1 MGPRKFGFAPGGNN
15 GDKYGISDVNRRE
28 YRDMVMRK
36 YHENSAKSNSKITE
50 PKIENAIT
58 ENKVNVAEE
67 NNIEANSPK
76 VENAAG
82 NMKSE
87 KVDYIDWPDWRI
99 VVGYGEKED
108 RQAEAEDE
116 IADVNNAE
124 ISELKDEPIVED
136 VNSIVEDAEPS
147 AKVDNAIEDV
157 KPVVEDARLSAKELA
172 AIWAESLEAQRL
184 ARENYTEDVKPIVE
198 DAKPIT
204 EDVNSENQNTMQP
217 DKAREEYYARKH
229 EERAAQLAQ
238 FRMNEY
244 KEKTGE
250 QVDKNESD
258 RKLELRHQFDQIKL
272 ETDTFLKMQ
281 AGLGLMNEKE
291 IRDYKDNLNKQE
303 KNALEYMRDGG
314 DGSLAPMENLM
325 KRSLDQI
332 SVFEANIQATPE
344 YQEMERKKALVKKG
358 LDAIKERR
366 GNDAELGVNDFHFKE
381 KAYKM
386 QANLA
391 EREFLAKAFS
401 AEDKKNTNE
410 ALNAA
415 TEKFNKLDE
424 EAIKLTRELKAGG
437 RKLTFE
443 DYQKIDA
450 AWGAS
455 AAAEAKVNEIKNA
468 DRKEIAFDFAK
479 NQYEK
484 VHKGEQMNGVEGS
497 FLSKFNVLTGEDT
510 IEKFEPTVKDKMG
523 EVAAK
528 MTNKEDT
535 PEGNPEGE
543 SGDNPKGDPEVDP
556 SSDSKDPEVD
566 PNGKPKDPE
575 ADPNGKP
582 KDSEADPNGKPKDS
596 EADPN
601 SDPKDPEV
609 DPSSDSKDPEVD
621 PSGDP
626 KDPEVD
632 PNGKP
637 KDPEADPNGKP
648 KDSEADPSDSE
659 KDKKKGLVAGVIDKI
674 KKHSHNIK
682 LFLGVAGA
690 AVAIAFLAQSGSKF
704 FANNTA
710 VEQGMDKENNGNTD
724 GDVEGALAEHDAGN
738 EVDSLIKGNSFNIM
752 VDGNE
757 TKIELNDNINPEF
770 PGFTDSRRSGNDMTF
785 VDRSGLESLKE
796 QGASSE
802 ALGAEGMKEILNT
815 MENPNMASY
824 LGASFGAFEMADS
837 PTAVNDITYMIQH
850 GDAEAQV
857 AIKEKANNTIA
868 NFLEG
873 STLKL
878 GSIMNETY
886 QSGYASNN
894 GGEGN
899 LQVDMALDKDG
910 VFHKDQAVEF
920 VYAENKDGE
929 NIMDMNVRDGF
940 KENSLRALG
949 VIEKNASDGEVMNI
963 MSSVKILGINVKC
976 GQVIFQYLKT
986 EKKEVT
992 KTVDKTEVTTS
1003 VVTPENVEV
1012 VENKEPEPSK
1022 PKNETPPSTPKEN
1035 PKTPENNASEGKTNT
1050 ASTDGN
1056 QQKMGKVEADKAIYE
1071 FGDEN
1076 HDATKQLPGSEIED
1090 KAVFDQMVREAAKQ
1104 NLTPNS
1110 YVTTQDN
1117 SQGVVHQEDVA
1128 TEKQADAENRSVLAE
1143 EKPVERQDIQGS
1155 HSEDKSFSDNDLG
1168 NIAKEAKAD
1177 NTLAHESG
1185 QTTTVDTTSSSEQ

>member
-1 MGPRKFGFAPGGNN
+1 MSVRNFNGMPR
-15 GDKYGISDVNRRE
+15 
-28 YRDMVMRK
+28 
-36 YHENSAKSNSKITE
+36 
-50 PKIENAIT
+50 
-58 ENKVNVAEE
+58 
-67 NNIEANSPK
+67 
-76 VENAAG
+76 
-82 NMKSE
+82 
-87 KVDYIDWPDWRI
+87 
-99 VVGYGEKED
+99 
-108 RQAEAEDE
+108 
-116 IADVNNAE
+116 
-124 ISELKDEPIVED
+124 
-136 VNSIVEDAEPS
+136 
-147 AKVDNAIEDV
+147 
-157 KPVVEDARLSAKELA
+157 
-172 AIWAESLEAQRL
+172 
-184 ARENYTEDVKPIVE
+184 
-198 DAKPIT
+198 
-204 EDVNSENQNTMQP
+204 VNSEEQNTVQS
-217 DKAREEYYARKH
+217 DKARDEYYARKH

-250 QVDKNESD
+250 QVEKNESD

-281 AGLGLMNEKE
+281 AGLGLMSEKE
-291 IRDYKDNLNKQE
+291 IREYKDNLNRQE
-303 KNALEYMRDGG
+303 NNALEYMRDGG
-314 DGSLAPMENLM
+314 EGSLVPMENLM

-332 SVFEANIQATPE
+332 SDFEAKIQATPE
-344 YQEMERKKALVKKG
+344 YQEMEQKKALAKKG
-358 LDAIKERR
+358 LDIIKERR
-366 GNDAELGVNDFHFKE
+366 ENDENLGVNDFRYKE
-381 KAYKM
+381 KVYKM

-391 EREFLAKAFS
+391 EKDFLAKAFS
-401 AEDKKNTNE
+401 AEDKRNSNE
-410 ALNAA
+410 ALDAA

-455 AAAEAKVNEIKNA
+455 AAAEAKMNEIKNA
-468 DRKEIAFDFAK
+468 DKKEIAFDFAQ
-479 NQYEK
+479 NQYK
-484 VHKGEQMNGVEGS
+484 KIQKGEQMSGVEGS

-510 IEKFEPTVKDKMG
+510 VEKFEPTVKDKMG

-528 MTNKEDT
+528 I
-535 PEGNPEGE
+535 
-543 SGDNPKGDPEVDP
+543 
-556 SSDSKDPEVD
+556 SDVE
-566 PNGKPKDPE
+566 E
-575 ADPNGKP
+575 T
-582 KDSEADPNGKPKDS
+582 
-596 EADPN
+596 
-601 SDPKDPEV
+601 
-609 DPSSDSKDPEVD
+609 
-621 PSGDP
+621 
-626 KDPEVD
+626 
-632 PNGKP
+632 
-637 KDPEADPNGKP
+637 
-648 KDSEADPSDSE
+648 SE
-659 KDKKKGLVAGVIDKI
+659 KDKVEDKIEEVAENESKQTVEFPPAIVPGEELKNESQLELSKDKKDNVDFGGISAEKIAEMEKTGGPVLLDADNQIWMQKLPKDQLEQLQKMLPKDQLEQLQKMLEKQKNGNSKTETVDPNSETTEESSEKSETTESDTEDTNIESSEKENSETEKKKGIVAGVIEKI
-674 KKHSHNIK
+674 KKHSDGIK
-682 LFLGVAGA
+682 RFALIAWTGA
-690 AVAIAFLAQSGSKF
+690 MIALAAHGGNKINTN
-704 FANNTA
+704 NNTA
-710 VEQGMDKENNGNTD
+710 VEKSMDNSGDTNGN
-724 GDVEGALAEHDAGN
+724 VEEALAEYDADS

-986 EKKEVT
+986 EKKEAT

-1012 VENKEPEPSK
+1012 VENKEPEPPK
-1022 PKNETPPSTPKEN
+1022 PKNETPAPTPKEN
-1035 PKTPENNASEGKTNT
+1035 PKTPENNVSEGKTNT
-1050 ASTDGN
+1050 ASANDGASKRDYTN
-1056 QQKMGKVEADKAIYE
+1056 RDSASEYLKGE
-1071 FGDEN
+1071 DERN
-1076 HDATKQLPGSEIED
+1076 AQTNLPGSEITD
-1090 KAVFDQMVREAAKQ
+1090 KAQFDAMVKESIEQ
-1104 NLTPNS
+1104 NSNPN
-1110 YVTTQDN
+1110 TTWTFQDN
-1117 SQGVVHQEDVA
+1117 SKGIVHQEGVA
-1128 TEKQADAENRSVLAE
+1128 TEKQTDADNRSVLPE
-1143 EKPVERQDIQGS
+1143 EKPVVSEDVQGS
-1155 HSEDKSFSDNDLG
+1155 HGENKSLTDVDIADAVRSANSDN
-1168 NIAKEAKAD
+1168 KV
-1177 NTLAHESG
+1177 AHESG
-1185 QTTTVDTTSSSEQ
+1185 QTRTVDVETNSEQ

>member
-1 MGPRKFGFAPGGNN
+1 MGPKNMNFAPSGNN
-15 GDKYGISDVNRRE
+15 GDKYGISDVNKRE
-28 YRDMVMRK
+28 YR
-36 YHENSAKSNSKITE
+36 
-50 PKIENAIT
+50 
-58 ENKVNVAEE
+58 NKVMQEQHAKLEE
-67 NNIEANSPK
+67 ARAK
-76 VENAAG
+76 
-82 NMKSE
+82 
-87 KVDYIDWPDWRI
+87 
-99 VVGYGEKED
+99 
-108 RQAEAEDE
+108 AEAENTE
-116 IADVNNAE
+116 KNIESNGAG
-124 ISELKDEPIVED
+124 SE
-136 VNSIVEDAEPS
+136 NT
-147 AKVDNAIEDV
+147 KVVDYVDLTIE
-157 KPVVEDARLSAKELA
+157 KRRQLMAKEKEA
-172 AIWAESLEAQRL
+172 KRVESLEAQRL
-184 ARENYTEDVKPIVE
+184 AREKY
-198 DAKPIT
+198 
-204 EDVNSENQNTMQP
+204 
-217 DKAREEYYARKH
+217 
-229 EERAAQLAQ
+229 
-238 FRMNEY
+238 Y
-244 KEKTGE
+244 KEQSDLRKE
-250 QVDKNESD
+250 QAAHEGLVTEEAERNETD
-258 RKLELRHQFDQIKL
+258 RKIELRHQFNQIKV
-272 ETDTFLKMQ
+272 ETDTYLKMQ
-281 AGLGLMNEKE
+281 AGLGLMSEKE
-291 IRDYKDNLNKQE
+291 VRDYRDNLKKQE
-303 KNALEYMRDGG
+303 ENALNYMRDGG
-314 DGSLAPMENLM
+314 EGGFVPMENLM
-325 KRSLDQI
+325 KNSLDQLK
-332 SVFEANIQATPE
+332 VFESKVESTPE
-344 YQEMERKKALVKKG
+344 YQEMVQRKALAQKEI
-358 LDAIKERR
+358 DAIKERR
-366 GNDAELGVNDFHFKE
+366 ATIPDHGDIYFQYKE
-381 KAYKM
+381 KTYKM
-386 QANLA
+386 EANLA
-391 EREFLAKAFS
+391 ERDFLAKAFS
-401 AEDKKNTNE
+401 GEVNNTIDKAEETFRADEKAASNLTYRLKENGKK
-410 ALNAA
+410 LSP
-415 TEKFNKLDE
+415 
-424 EAIKLTRELKAGG
+424 
-437 RKLTFE
+437 E
-443 DYQKIDA
+443 DYEKIDA
-450 AWGAS
+450 VWSVS
-455 AAAEAKVNEIKNA
+455 AKAKEKLEELKKA
-468 DRKEIAFDFAK
+468 DKKEMALDFAK
-479 NQYEK
+479 SQFNRTKFYEQK
-484 VHKGEQMNGVEGS
+484 SGVEGS
-497 FLSKFNVLTGEDT
+497 ILHKFDTLTGEDT
-510 IEKFEPTVKDKMG
+510 IEKFVPTVKDKMG

-528 MTNKEDT
+528 NTDIESVSENDKSDEKVEDDVKEDLKQTTESINHKKEDFDFGGISAEKIAEMEKTGGPVLLDADNQIWMQKLPKDQLEQLQKMLEKQKNGTNKT
-535 PEGNPEGE
+535 
-543 SGDNPKGDPEVDP
+543 EVVD
-556 SSDSKDPEVD
+556 SDKEEVEE
-566 PNGKPKDPE
+566 P
-575 ADPNGKP
+575 
-582 KDSEADPNGKPKDS
+582 
-596 EADPN
+596 
-601 SDPKDPEV
+601 
-609 DPSSDSKDPEVD
+609 
-621 PSGDP
+621 
-626 KDPEVD
+626 
-632 PNGKP
+632 
-637 KDPEADPNGKP
+637 
-648 KDSEADPSDSE
+648 SE
-659 KDKKKGLVAGVIDKI
+659 KTEIKESDTEDAEIENSEKENSEKESSETEKKKGFVAGVIEKI
-674 KKHSHNIK
+674 KKHSEGIK
-682 LFLGVAGA
+682 RFALVAGIGALVALA
-690 AVAIAFLAQSGSKF
+690 AHGGNKF
-704 FANNTA
+704 NANSNTA
-710 VEQGMDKENNGNTD
+710 VEKSMDNNGGTD
-724 GDVEGALAEHDAGN
+724 GNVEGALAEHDTGS

-802 ALGAEGMKEILNT
+802 ALGAQGMKEILNT

-1012 VENKEPEPSK
+1012 VENKEPESPK
-1022 PKNETPPSTPKEN
+1022 PKNETPAPTPKEN
-1035 PKTPENNASEGKTNT
+1035 PKTPENNVIEGKTNT

-1071 FGDEN
+1071 VGDEN

-1104 NLTPNS
+1104 DLTPNA

-1117 SQGVVHQEDVA
+1117 SQGIVHQEGVV
-1128 TEKQADAENRSVLAE
+1128 TEKQTNAENRSVLPE

-1155 HSEDKSFSDNDLG
+1155 HSEDKTFSDKDLG

>member
-1 MGPRKFGFAPGGNN
+1 MGPRNFGFAPSGNN
-15 GDKYGISDVNRRE
+15 GDKYGISDVNKRK

-136 VNSIVEDAEPS
+136 
-147 AKVDNAIEDV
+147 
-157 KPVVEDARLSAKELA
+157 
-172 AIWAESLEAQRL
+172 
-184 ARENYTEDVKPIVE
+184 
-198 DAKPIT
+198 AKPITEDMKPAMVDHVMAKQDENKVEVAEDDNIDVVSPKVESVT

-303 KNALEYMRDGG
+303 KNALEYMREGG

-332 SVFEANIQATPE
+332 GVFEANIQATPE

-410 ALNAA
+410 ALNTA

-455 AAAEAKVNEIKNA
+455 VAAEAKVNEIKNA
-468 DRKEIAFDFAK
+468 DKKEIAFDFAK

-523 EVAAK
+523 GVAAK

-543 SGDNPKGDPEVDP
+543 SGDNPKGNPEVDP
-556 SSDSKDPEVD
+556 SGDPKDPETD

-575 ADPNGKP
+575 ADP
-582 KDSEADPNGKPKDS
+582 
-596 EADPN
+596 
-601 SDPKDPEV
+601 
-609 DPSSDSKDPEVD
+609 
-621 PSGDP
+621 SGDP
-626 KDPEVD
+626 KDPETD

-637 KDPEADPNGKP
+637 KDPEVDPNGKP

-674 KKHSHNIK
+674 KKHGHNIK
-682 LFLGVAGA
+682 LFLGVAAGA
-690 AVAIAFLAQSGSKF
+690 AMIAFLAQSGSKF

-710 VEQGMDKENNGNTD
+710 VEQGMDKDNNGDTD
-724 GDVEGALAEHDAGN
+724 GNVAEALEKHDASGETDGSENEKLNETVSYNVIVDGVEKTVELSN
-738 EVDSLIKGNSFNIM
+738 EVDTSAPEFTNPNRH
-752 VDGNE
+752 
-757 TKIELNDNINPEF
+757 LNDF
-770 PGFTDSRRSGNDMTF
+770 GYMDM
-785 VDRSGLESLKE
+785 SKLKEMKE
-796 QGASSE
+796 QGASEEAMGFEAMNMLNE
-802 ALGAEGMKEILNT
+802 ALRNPHILANTGANLGVFGDIDSYEDVNEITN
-815 MENPNMASY
+815 
-824 LGASFGAFEMADS
+824 
-837 PTAVNDITYMIQH
+837 MIQN
-850 GDAEAQV
+850 GDDESRAAIRHEVNEALAEFWSGATPKIGILKAGTPYESCFATQV
-857 AIKEKANNTIA
+857 GGDGNFQINIARDMNGVVHDHDVFYLYGEKDGQDIFNKNELGGIKEKMM
-868 NFLEG
+868 
-873 STLKL
+873 K
-878 GSIMNETY
+878 
-886 QSGYASNN
+886 
-894 GGEGN
+894 
-899 LQVDMALDKDG
+899 K
-910 VFHKDQAVEF
+910 
-920 VYAENKDGE
+920 
-929 NIMDMNVRDGF
+929 
-940 KENSLRALG
+940 LG
-949 VIEKNASDGEVMNI
+949 VIKATDNANVRMAKMESGHCIVLEECSGQDGYVLDVKDVPVLHFNQEK
-963 MSSVKILGINVKC
+963 
-976 GQVIFQYLKT
+976 T
-986 EKKEVT
+986 H
-992 KTVDKTEVTTS
+992 VDATPTN
-1003 VVTPENVEV
+1003 TPENTETNNDKPAPKN
-1012 VENKEPEPSK
+1012 ETSAPK
-1022 PKNETPPSTPKEN
+1022 PKNETPPAPTPNGN
-1035 PKTPENNASEGKTNT
+1035 PKTPENNVNDGKTNT
-1050 ASTDGN
+1050 ASANEDDIKLGEVV
-1056 QQKMGKVEADKAIYE
+1056 KEAGFTNREGTNDL
-1071 FGDEN
+1071 N
-1076 HDATKQLPGSEIED
+1076 VQTNLPGSEITD
-1090 KAVFDQMVREAAKQ
+1090 KAQFDAMVKESIEQ
-1104 NLTPNS
+1104 NSNPN
-1110 YVTTQDN
+1110 TTWTFQDN
-1117 SQGVVHQEDVA
+1117 SQGIVHQEGVA
-1128 TEKQADAENRSVLAE
+1128 TEKQADAENRSVLPPE
-1143 EKPVERQDIQGS
+1143 TRPEQSTPEGS
-1155 HSEDKSFSDNDLG
+1155 VSAGDKTSTAEDKDGLMSAAKSDN
-1168 NIAKEAKAD
+1168 
-1177 NTLAHESG
+1177 TTAHESG
-1185 QTTTVDTTSSSEQ
+1185 QTRTVETSVSE

>member
-1 MGPRKFGFAPGGNN
+1 MGPKNMNSAPSGNN
-15 GDKYGISDVNRRE
+15 NG
-28 YRDMVMRK
+28 
-36 YHENSAKSNSKITE
+36 
-50 PKIENAIT
+50 
-58 ENKVNVAEE
+58 
-67 NNIEANSPK
+67 
-76 VENAAG
+76 
-82 NMKSE
+82 
-87 KVDYIDWPDWRI
+87 
-99 VVGYGEKED
+99 
-108 RQAEAEDE
+108 
-116 IADVNNAE
+116 
-124 ISELKDEPIVED
+124 
-136 VNSIVEDAEPS
+136 
-147 AKVDNAIEDV
+147 
-157 KPVVEDARLSAKELA
+157 LSAKE
-172 AIWAESLEAQRL
+172 QYYKDQHD
-184 ARENYTEDVKPIVE
+184 ARV
-198 DAKPIT
+198 
-204 EDVNSENQNTMQP
+204 
-217 DKAREEYYARKH
+217 
-229 EERAAQLAQ
+229 AQLAQ
-238 FRMNEY
+238 FRMNNFKDSNGESVDRG
-244 KEKTGE
+244 EK
-250 QVDKNESD
+250 D

-281 AGLGLMNEKE
+281 AGLGLMSEKE
-291 IRDYKDNLNKQE
+291 IREYKDNLNRQE
-303 KNALEYMRDGG
+303 NNALEYMRDGG
-314 DGSLAPMENLM
+314 DGNFAPMENLM
-325 KRSLDQI
+325 KRTLDQI
-332 SVFEANIQATPE
+332 SDFEAKIQATPE
-344 YQEMERKKALVKKG
+344 YQEMEQKKALAKKG
-358 LDAIKERR
+358 LDMIKERR
-366 GNDAELGVNDFHFKE
+366 DNDANLGVNDFHYKE
-381 KAYKM
+381 KVYKM

-391 EREFLAKAFS
+391 EKDFLAKAFS
-401 AEDKKNTNE
+401 AEDKKNSNE
-410 ALNAA
+410 ALDAA

-437 RKLTFE
+437 RKLSFE

-455 AAAEAKVNEIKNA
+455 AAAEAKMNEIKNA
-468 DRKEIAFDFAK
+468 DKKEIAFDFAQ
-479 NQYEK
+479 NQYK
-484 VHKGEQMNGVEGS
+484 KIQKGEQTSGVEGS

-528 MTNKEDT
+528 ITDAEEASEKNKVEDKIEEVAENESEQT
-535 PEGNPEGE
+535 VEFPPAIVPGE
-543 SGDNPKGDPEVDP
+543 ELK
-556 SSDSKDPEVD
+556 
-566 PNGKPKDPE
+566 
-575 ADPNGKP
+575 
-582 KDSEADPNGKPKDS
+582 SENQLES
-596 EADPN
+596 T
-601 SDPKDPEV
+601 
-609 DPSSDSKDPEVD
+609 
-621 PSGDP
+621 
-626 KDPEVD
+626 
-632 PNGKP
+632 
-637 KDPEADPNGKP
+637 
-648 KDSEADPSDSE
+648 
-659 KDKKKGLVAGVIDKI
+659 KDKKDEVDFGGISAEKIAEMERTGGPVLLDADNQIWMQKLPKDQLEQLQRMLPKEQLEQLQEMLEKQKNGTSKAEVVDSNKEEVEEPGEKSETKESDTEDADIESSEKENSETEKKKGIVAGVIEKI
-674 KKHSHNIK
+674 KKHSEGIK
-682 LFLGVAGA
+682 RFALIAGIGALVALA
-690 AVAIAFLAQSGSKF
+690 AHGGNKF
-704 FANNTA
+704 NANNTA
-710 VEQGMDKENNGNTD
+710 VEKSMDNNGDTN
-724 GDVEGALAEHDAGN
+724 GNVEEALAEHDAGS

-1022 PKNETPPSTPKEN
+1022 PKNETPAPTPKEN
-1035 PKTPENNASEGKTNT
+1035 PKTPETNVSDGKTNT
-1050 ASTDGN
+1050 ASANDGASKRDYTN
-1056 QQKMGKVEADKAIYE
+1056 RDSASEYLKGE
-1071 FGDEN
+1071 DERN
-1076 HDATKQLPGSEIED
+1076 AQTNLPGSEITD
-1090 KAVFDQMVREAAKQ
+1090 KAQFDAMVKESIEQ
-1104 NLTPNS
+1104 NSNPN
-1110 YVTTQDN
+1110 TTWTFQDN
-1117 SQGVVHQEDVA
+1117 SQGIVHQEGVA
-1128 TEKQADAENRSVLAE
+1128 TEKQTDAENRSVLSE
-1143 EKPVERQDIQGS
+1143 EKPVVSEDIQGS
-1155 HSEDKSFSDNDLG
+1155 HSSEEKTLTDNDITNAVNSANSDN
-1168 NIAKEAKAD
+1168 KV
-1177 NTLAHESG
+1177 AHESG
-1185 QTTTVDTTSSSEQ
+1185 QTRTVDVETNSEQ

>member
-1 MGPRKFGFAPGGNN
+1 MGPKNMNSAPNGNN
-15 GDKYGISDVNRRE
+15 NG
-28 YRDMVMRK
+28 
-36 YHENSAKSNSKITE
+36 
-50 PKIENAIT
+50 
-58 ENKVNVAEE
+58 
-67 NNIEANSPK
+67 
-76 VENAAG
+76 
-82 NMKSE
+82 
-87 KVDYIDWPDWRI
+87 
-99 VVGYGEKED
+99 
-108 RQAEAEDE
+108 
-116 IADVNNAE
+116 
-124 ISELKDEPIVED
+124 
-136 VNSIVEDAEPS
+136 
-147 AKVDNAIEDV
+147 
-157 KPVVEDARLSAKELA
+157 LSAKE
-172 AIWAESLEAQRL
+172 QYYKDQHD
-184 ARENYTEDVKPIVE
+184 ARV
-198 DAKPIT
+198 
-204 EDVNSENQNTMQP
+204 
-217 DKAREEYYARKH
+217 
-229 EERAAQLAQ
+229 AQLAQ
-238 FRMNEY
+238 FRMNNFKDSNGESVDRG
-244 KEKTGE
+244 EK
-250 QVDKNESD
+250 D

-281 AGLGLMNEKE
+281 AGLGLMSEKE
-291 IRDYKDNLNKQE
+291 IREYKDNLNRQE
-303 KNALEYMRDGG
+303 NNALEYMRDGG
-314 DGSLAPMENLM
+314 EGSLVPMENLM

-332 SVFEANIQATPE
+332 SDFEAKIQATPE
-344 YQEMERKKALVKKG
+344 YQEMEQKKALAKKG
-358 LDAIKERR
+358 LDMIKERR
-366 GNDAELGVNDFHFKE
+366 DNDANLGVNDFHYKE
-381 KAYKM
+381 KVYKM

-391 EREFLAKAFS
+391 EKDFLAKAFS
-401 AEDKKNTNE
+401 AEDKKNSNE
-410 ALNAA
+410 ALDAA

-455 AAAEAKVNEIKNA
+455 AAAEAKMNEIKNA
-468 DRKEIAFDFAK
+468 DKKEIAFDFAQ
-479 NQYEK
+479 NQYK
-484 VHKGEQMNGVEGS
+484 KIQKGEQMSGVEGS

-510 IEKFEPTVKDKMG
+510 VEKFEPTVKDKMG
-523 EVAAK
+523 EVAARI
-528 MTNKEDT
+528 TDVEET
-535 PEGNPEGE
+535 
-543 SGDNPKGDPEVDP
+543 
-556 SSDSKDPEVD
+556 
-566 PNGKPKDPE
+566 
-575 ADPNGKP
+575 
-582 KDSEADPNGKPKDS
+582 
-596 EADPN
+596 
-601 SDPKDPEV
+601 
-609 DPSSDSKDPEVD
+609 
-621 PSGDP
+621 
-626 KDPEVD
+626 
-632 PNGKP
+632 
-637 KDPEADPNGKP
+637 
-648 KDSEADPSDSE
+648 SE
-659 KDKKKGLVAGVIDKI
+659 KDKAEDKIEEVAENESKQTVEFPPAIVPGEELKNENQIELSKDKKDNVDFGGISAEKIAEMEKTGGPVLLDADNQIWMQKLPKDQLEQLQKMLPKDQLEQLQKILEEQKNGNSKTEAIDSNSNKTEEPSEKSETKESDTEDAEIENSEKENSETEKKKGFVAGVIEKI
-674 KKHSHNIK
+674 KKHSEGIK
-682 LFLGVAGA
+682 RFALVAGIGALVALA
-690 AVAIAFLAQSGSKF
+690 AHGGNKF
-704 FANNTA
+704 NANSNTA
-710 VEQGMDKENNGNTD
+710 VEKSMDNNGGTD
-724 GDVEGALAEHDAGN
+724 GNVEGALAEHDTGS

-770 PGFTDSRRSGNDMTF
+770 PGFTDARRSGNDMTF

-992 KTVDKTEVTTS
+992 KTVDKTEVTTP

-1022 PKNETPPSTPKEN
+1022 PKNETPAPTPKEN
-1035 PKTPENNASEGKTNT
+1035 PKTPENNVSEGKTNT
-1050 ASTDGN
+1050 ASANDGASKRDYTN
-1056 QQKMGKVEADKAIYE
+1056 RDSASEYLKGE
-1071 FGDEN
+1071 DERN
-1076 HDATKQLPGSEIED
+1076 AQTNLPGSEITD
-1090 KAVFDQMVREAAKQ
+1090 KAQFDAMVKESIEQ
-1104 NLTPNS
+1104 NSNPN
-1110 YVTTQDN
+1110 TTWTFQDN
-1117 SQGVVHQEDVA
+1117 SQGIVHQEGVA
-1128 TEKQADAENRSVLAE
+1128 TEKQTDAENRSVLAE
-1143 EKPVERQDIQGS
+1143 EKPVVSEDVQGS
-1155 HSEDKSFSDNDLG
+1155 HGENKSLTDVDIADAVRSATSDN
-1168 NIAKEAKAD
+1168 K
-1177 NTLAHESG
+1177 LAHESG
-1185 QTTTVDTTSSSEQ
+1185 QTRTVNIDTNSEQ

>member
-1 MGPRKFGFAPGGNN
+1 MGPKNMNSAPSGNN
-15 GDKYGISDVNRRE
+15 NG
-28 YRDMVMRK
+28 
-36 YHENSAKSNSKITE
+36 
-50 PKIENAIT
+50 
-58 ENKVNVAEE
+58 
-67 NNIEANSPK
+67 
-76 VENAAG
+76 
-82 NMKSE
+82 
-87 KVDYIDWPDWRI
+87 
-99 VVGYGEKED
+99 
-108 RQAEAEDE
+108 
-116 IADVNNAE
+116 
-124 ISELKDEPIVED
+124 
-136 VNSIVEDAEPS
+136 
-147 AKVDNAIEDV
+147 
-157 KPVVEDARLSAKELA
+157 LSAKE
-172 AIWAESLEAQRL
+172 QYYKDQHD
-184 ARENYTEDVKPIVE
+184 ARV
-198 DAKPIT
+198 
-204 EDVNSENQNTMQP
+204 
-217 DKAREEYYARKH
+217 
-229 EERAAQLAQ
+229 AQLAQ
-238 FRMNEY
+238 FRMNNFKDSNGESVDRG
-244 KEKTGE
+244 EK
-250 QVDKNESD
+250 D

-281 AGLGLMNEKE
+281 AGLGLMSEKE
-291 IRDYKDNLNKQE
+291 IREYKDNLNRQE
-303 KNALEYMRDGG
+303 NNALEYMRDGG
-314 DGSLAPMENLM
+314 DGNFAPMENLM
-325 KRSLDQI
+325 KRTLDQI
-332 SVFEANIQATPE
+332 SDFEAKIQATPE
-344 YQEMERKKALVKKG
+344 YQEMEQKKALAKKG
-358 LDAIKERR
+358 LDMIKERR
-366 GNDAELGVNDFHFKE
+366 DNDANLGVNDFHYKE
-381 KAYKM
+381 KVYKM

-391 EREFLAKAFS
+391 EKDFLAKAFS
-401 AEDKKNTNE
+401 AEDKKNSNE
-410 ALNAA
+410 ALDAA

-455 AAAEAKVNEIKNA
+455 AAAEAKMNEIKNA
-468 DRKEIAFDFAK
+468 DKKEIAFDFAQ
-479 NQYEK
+479 NQYK
-484 VHKGEQMNGVEGS
+484 KIQKGEQMSGVEGS

-510 IEKFEPTVKDKMG
+510 VEKFEPTVKDKMG

-528 MTNKEDT
+528 ITDVEET
-535 PEGNPEGE
+535 
-543 SGDNPKGDPEVDP
+543 
-556 SSDSKDPEVD
+556 
-566 PNGKPKDPE
+566 
-575 ADPNGKP
+575 
-582 KDSEADPNGKPKDS
+582 
-596 EADPN
+596 
-601 SDPKDPEV
+601 
-609 DPSSDSKDPEVD
+609 
-621 PSGDP
+621 
-626 KDPEVD
+626 
-632 PNGKP
+632 
-637 KDPEADPNGKP
+637 
-648 KDSEADPSDSE
+648 SE
-659 KDKKKGLVAGVIDKI
+659 KDKAEDKIEEVAENESKQTVEFPPAIVPGEELKNENQIELSKDKKDNVDFGGISAEKIAEMEKTGGPVLLDADNQIWMQKLPKDQLEQLQKMLEKQKNGNSKTETVDPNSETTEEPSEKSETKESDIEGANIESSKKENSEKENSETEKKKGIVAGVIEKI
-674 KKHSHNIK
+674 KKHSDGIK
-682 LFLGVAGA
+682 RFALVAWTGA
-690 AVAIAFLAQSGSKF
+690 MIALAAHGGNKINTN
-704 FANNTA
+704 NNTA
-710 VEQGMDKENNGNTD
+710 VEKSMDNSGDTNGN
-724 GDVEGALAEHDAGN
+724 VEEALAEYDADS

-757 TKIELNDNINPEF
+757 TKIELNNNVNPEF

-992 KTVDKTEVTTS
+992 KTVDKTEVTTP

-1022 PKNETPPSTPKEN
+1022 PKNETPAPTPKEN
-1035 PKTPENNASEGKTNT
+1035 PKTPENNVSEGKTNT
-1050 ASTDGN
+1050 ASANEDDIKLSKTVKEAGFTNREGN
-1056 QQKMGKVEADKAIYE
+1056 
-1071 FGDEN
+1071 DEHN
-1076 HDATKQLPGSEIED
+1076 VQTSTPGSEVTD
-1090 KAVFDQMVREAAKQ
+1090 AAHFDQMVREAAKQ
-1104 NLTPNS
+1104 DLTPNS
-1110 YVTTQDN
+1110 FITTEDN
-1117 SQGVVHQEDVA
+1117 SQGIVHQEGVA
-1128 TEKQADAENRSVLAE
+1128 TEKQTDAKNKSVLPE
-1143 EKPVERQDIQGS
+1143 ESRPEQSNPEGS
-1155 HSEDKSFSDNDLG
+1155 VSKEDKVVTAQDKADLMS
-1168 NIAKEAKAD
+1168 AAKAD
-1177 NTLAHESG
+1177 NAKAHESG
-1185 QTTTVDTTSSSEQ
+1185 QTRTVDIDTNSEQ

>member
-1 MGPRKFGFAPGGNN
+1 MGPKNMNSAPSGNN
-15 GDKYGISDVNRRE
+15 NG
-28 YRDMVMRK
+28 
-36 YHENSAKSNSKITE
+36 
-50 PKIENAIT
+50 
-58 ENKVNVAEE
+58 
-67 NNIEANSPK
+67 
-76 VENAAG
+76 
-82 NMKSE
+82 
-87 KVDYIDWPDWRI
+87 
-99 VVGYGEKED
+99 
-108 RQAEAEDE
+108 
-116 IADVNNAE
+116 
-124 ISELKDEPIVED
+124 
-136 VNSIVEDAEPS
+136 
-147 AKVDNAIEDV
+147 
-157 KPVVEDARLSAKELA
+157 LSAKE
-172 AIWAESLEAQRL
+172 QYYKDQHD
-184 ARENYTEDVKPIVE
+184 ARV
-198 DAKPIT
+198 
-204 EDVNSENQNTMQP
+204 
-217 DKAREEYYARKH
+217 
-229 EERAAQLAQ
+229 AQLAQ
-238 FRMNEY
+238 FRMNNFKDSNGESVDRG
-244 KEKTGE
+244 EK
-250 QVDKNESD
+250 D

-281 AGLGLMNEKE
+281 AGLGLMSEKE
-291 IRDYKDNLNKQE
+291 IREYKDNLNRQE
-303 KNALEYMRDGG
+303 NNALEYMRDGG
-314 DGSLAPMENLM
+314 DGNFAPMENLM
-325 KRSLDQI
+325 KRTLDQI
-332 SVFEANIQATPE
+332 SDFEAKIQATPE
-344 YQEMERKKALVKKG
+344 YQEMEQKKALAKKG
-358 LDAIKERR
+358 LDMIKERR
-366 GNDAELGVNDFHFKE
+366 DNDANLGVNDFHYKE
-381 KAYKM
+381 KVYKM

-391 EREFLAKAFS
+391 EKDFLAKAFS
-401 AEDKKNTNE
+401 AEDKKNSNE
-410 ALNAA
+410 ALDAA

-455 AAAEAKVNEIKNA
+455 AAAEAKMNEIKNA
-468 DRKEIAFDFAK
+468 DKKEIAFDFAQ
-479 NQYEK
+479 NQYK
-484 VHKGEQMNGVEGS
+484 KIQKGEQMSGVEGS

-510 IEKFEPTVKDKMG
+510 VEKFEPTVKDKMG

-528 MTNKEDT
+528 ITDVEET
-535 PEGNPEGE
+535 
-543 SGDNPKGDPEVDP
+543 
-556 SSDSKDPEVD
+556 
-566 PNGKPKDPE
+566 
-575 ADPNGKP
+575 
-582 KDSEADPNGKPKDS
+582 
-596 EADPN
+596 
-601 SDPKDPEV
+601 
-609 DPSSDSKDPEVD
+609 
-621 PSGDP
+621 
-626 KDPEVD
+626 
-632 PNGKP
+632 
-637 KDPEADPNGKP
+637 
-648 KDSEADPSDSE
+648 SE
-659 KDKKKGLVAGVIDKI
+659 KDKAEDKIEEVAENESKQTVEFPPAIVPGEELKNENQIELSKDKKDNVDFGGISAEKIAEMEKTGGPVLLDADNQIWMQKLPKDQLEQLQKMLPKDQLEQLQKILEEQKNGNSRTEAIDSNSNKTEEPSEKSETKESDTEDAEIENSEKENSEKESSETEKKKGFVAGVIEKI
-674 KKHSHNIK
+674 KKHSEGIK
-682 LFLGVAGA
+682 RFALIAGIGALVALA
-690 AVAIAFLAQSGSKF
+690 AHGGNKF
-704 FANNTA
+704 NANNTA
-710 VEQGMDKENNGNTD
+710 VEKNMDNNGDTD
-724 GDVEGALAEHDAGN
+724 GNVEEALAEHDASS

-1035 PKTPENNASEGKTNT
+1035 PKTPENNVSEGKTNT
-1050 ASTDGN
+1050 ASANDGASKRDYTN
-1056 QQKMGKVEADKAIYE
+1056 RDSASEYLKGE
-1071 FGDEN
+1071 DERN
-1076 HDATKQLPGSEIED
+1076 AQTNLPGSEITD
-1090 KAVFDQMVREAAKQ
+1090 KAQFDAMVKESIEQ
-1104 NLTPNS
+1104 NSNPN
-1110 YVTTQDN
+1110 TTWTFQDN
-1117 SQGVVHQEDVA
+1117 SQGIVHQEGVA
-1128 TEKQADAENRSVLAE
+1128 TEKQTDAENRSVLAE
-1143 EKPVERQDIQGS
+1143 EKPVVSEDVQGS
-1155 HSEDKSFSDNDLG
+1155 HGENKSLTDVDIADAVRSATSDN
-1168 NIAKEAKAD
+1168 K
-1177 NTLAHESG
+1177 LAHESG
-1185 QTTTVDTTSSSEQ
+1185 QTRTVNIDTNSEQ

>member
-1 MGPRKFGFAPGGNN
+1 MGPKNMNFTPSRDNN
-15 GDKYGISDVNRRE
+15 N
-28 YRDMVMRK
+28 
-36 YHENSAKSNSKITE
+36 
-50 PKIENAIT
+50 
-58 ENKVNVAEE
+58 
-67 NNIEANSPK
+67 
-76 VENAAG
+76 
-82 NMKSE
+82 
-87 KVDYIDWPDWRI
+87 
-99 VVGYGEKED
+99 
-108 RQAEAEDE
+108 
-116 IADVNNAE
+116 
-124 ISELKDEPIVED
+124 
-136 VNSIVEDAEPS
+136 
-147 AKVDNAIEDV
+147 
-157 KPVVEDARLSAKELA
+157 LSAKE
-172 AIWAESLEAQRL
+172 QYYKDQHD
-184 ARENYTEDVKPIVE
+184 ARV
-198 DAKPIT
+198 
-204 EDVNSENQNTMQP
+204 
-217 DKAREEYYARKH
+217 
-229 EERAAQLAQ
+229 AQLSQ
-238 FRMNEY
+238 FRMNNF
-244 KEKTGE
+244 KETNGE
-250 QVDKNESD
+250 NVDRGESD
-258 RKLELRHQFDQIKL
+258 RKLELRHQFDQVKL
-272 ETDTFLKMQ
+272 EADTFLKMQ

-291 IRDYKDNLNKQE
+291 IREYKDNLNKQE
-303 KNALEYMRDGG
+303 KNALDYMRDGG
-314 DGSLAPMENLM
+314 DGSFAPMENLM
-325 KRSLDQI
+325 KRTLDQI
-332 SVFEANIQATPE
+332 SDFEAKIQATPE
-344 YQEMERKKALVKKG
+344 YQEMEQKKALAKKG
-358 LDAIKERR
+358 LDMIKERR
-366 GNDAELGVNDFHFKE
+366 ENDANLGVNDFRYKE
-381 KAYKM
+381 KVYKM

-391 EREFLAKAFS
+391 EKDFLAKAFS
-401 AEDKKNTNE
+401 AEDKKNSNE
-410 ALNAA
+410 ALDAA

-455 AAAEAKVNEIKNA
+455 AAAEAKMNEIKNA
-468 DRKEIAFDFAK
+468 DKKEIAFDFAQ
-479 NQYEK
+479 NQYK
-484 VHKGEQMNGVEGS
+484 KIQKGEQMSGVEGS

-528 MTNKEDT
+528 ITDAEEASEKNKVEDKIEEVAENESKQTVEFPPAIAPGEELKNENQIELSKDEKDNVDFGGISAEKIAEMEKTGGPVLLDADNQIWMQKLPKDQLEQLQRMLPKDQLEQLQKILENQKNGTSKAEVVDSNKEEVEEPGEKSETKESDT
-535 PEGNPEGE
+535 EDADIE
-543 SGDNPKGDPEVDP
+543 S
-556 SSDSKDPEVD
+556 
-566 PNGKPKDPE
+566 
-575 ADPNGKP
+575 
-582 KDSEADPNGKPKDS
+582 
-596 EADPN
+596 
-601 SDPKDPEV
+601 
-609 DPSSDSKDPEVD
+609 
-621 PSGDP
+621 
-626 KDPEVD
+626 
-632 PNGKP
+632 
-637 KDPEADPNGKP
+637 
-648 KDSEADPSDSE
+648 SE
-659 KDKKKGLVAGVIDKI
+659 KENSETEKKKGIVAGVIEKI
-674 KKHSHNIK
+674 KKHSEGIK
-682 LFLGVAGA
+682 RFALIAGIGALVALA
-690 AVAIAFLAQSGSKF
+690 AHGGNKF
-704 FANNTA
+704 NANNTA
-710 VEQGMDKENNGNTD
+710 VEKSMDNNGDTD
-724 GDVEGALAEHDAGN
+724 GNVGEALAEHDTGS

-770 PGFTDSRRSGNDMTF
+770 PGFTDARRSGNDMTF

-837 PTAVNDITYMIQH
+837 PTAVNDITYMIQY

-1022 PKNETPPSTPKEN
+1022 PKNETPAPTPKEN
-1035 PKTPENNASEGKTNT
+1035 PKTPETNVSDGKTNT
-1050 ASTDGN
+1050 ASANDGASKRDYTN
-1056 QQKMGKVEADKAIYE
+1056 RDSASEYLKGE
-1071 FGDEN
+1071 DERN
-1076 HDATKQLPGSEIED
+1076 AQTNLPGSEITD
-1090 KAVFDQMVREAAKQ
+1090 KAQFDAMVKESIEQ
-1104 NLTPNS
+1104 NSNPN
-1110 YVTTQDN
+1110 TTWTFQDN
-1117 SQGVVHQEDVA
+1117 SQGIVHQEGVA
-1128 TEKQADAENRSVLAE
+1128 TEKQTDAENRSVLSE
-1143 EKPVERQDIQGS
+1143 EKPVVSEDIQGS
-1155 HSEDKSFSDNDLG
+1155 HSSEEKTLTDNDITNAVNSANSDN
-1168 NIAKEAKAD
+1168 KV
-1177 NTLAHESG
+1177 AHESG
-1185 QTTTVDTTSSSEQ
+1185 QTRTVDVETNSEQ

>member
-136 VNSIVEDAEPS
+136 VKSIVEDAEPS

-157 KPVVEDARLSAKELA
+157 KPV
-172 AIWAESLEAQRL
+172 
-184 ARENYTEDVKPIVE
+184 VE

-250 QVDKNESD
+250 QIDKNESD

-303 KNALEYMRDGG
+303 KNALEYMREGG

-468 DRKEIAFDFAK
+468 DKKEIAFDFAK

-523 EVAAK
+523 GVAAG
-528 MTNKEDT
+528 MT
-535 PEGNPEGE
+535 NPEGE
-543 SGDNPKGDPEVDP
+543 PKDEPKDGSESDPKGGSEGEPKDEPKDGSESDPKGGSEGEPKDEPKDDHEGEPKGGSEGEPKDGHEGEPKGDTE
-556 SSDSKDPEVD
+556 
-566 PNGKPKDPE
+566 
-575 ADPNGKP
+575 
-582 KDSEADPNGKPKDS
+582 
-596 EADPN
+596 
-601 SDPKDPEV
+601 SDPKD
-609 DPSSDSKDPEVD
+609 DP
-621 PSGDP
+621 
-626 KDPEVD
+626 
-632 PNGKP
+632 
-637 KDPEADPNGKP
+637 
-648 KDSEADPSDSE
+648 E
-659 KDKKKGLVAGVIDKI
+659 KDKKKGLVANVIDKI
-674 KKHSHNIK
+674 KKHGDGIK
-682 LFLGVAGA
+682 KFLLAGA
-690 AVAIAFLAQSGSKF
+690 IAVTAGILAYGGYKLATNQN
-704 FANNTA
+704 AA
-710 VEQGMDKENNGNTD
+710 VEKSMDKNNNGDTD
-724 GDVEGALAEHDAGN
+724 GNVEEALEKHDASGETDDSDSEKLSNVEIKVRVGESEVSHEFSNDVDMNFSMFKDSRREGNSLVYAEGAEKLNEMRANGASEEEMAKFKLEMMDKTLAEPHALVMTAIELNVVDCQTWDEVNDLVFSFNDMTPEQRSEFRHKVNVALAEKTEGATLSEGSIEKGSFYDSNFATNLAEEGN
-738 EVDSLIKGNSFNIM
+738 FQL
-752 VDGNE
+752 
-757 TKIELNDNINPEF
+757 
-770 PGFTDSRRSGNDMTF
+770 
-785 VDRSGLESLKE
+785 
-796 QGASSE
+796 
-802 ALGAEGMKEILNT
+802 ILNRDSNGVHAKERKVYWFFEKDGKNIFNENTLGGGKEKMLRLAGKIKRGFSEDLIMKT
-815 MENPNMASY
+815 MEANDF
-824 LGASFGAFEMADS
+824 LGNFEKCGGGLGQYI
-837 PTAVNDITYMIQH
+837 ITP
-850 GDAEAQV
+850 
-857 AIKEKANNTIA
+857 KE
-868 NFLEG
+868 
-873 STLKL
+873 
-878 GSIMNETY
+878 
-886 QSGYASNN
+886 SNN
-894 GGEGN
+894 SIEK
-899 LQVDMALDKDG
+899 QVDTII
-910 VFHKDQAVEF
+910 
-920 VYAENKDGE
+920 ENKQDDD
-929 NIMDMNVRDGF
+929 IDVVPPVP
-940 KENSLRALG
+940 G
-949 VIEKNASDGEVMNI
+949 VIENI
-963 MSSVKILGINVKC
+963 
-976 GQVIFQYLKT
+976 
-986 EKKEVT
+986 
-992 KTVDKTEVTTS
+992 
-1003 VVTPENVEV
+1003 TPNHDESA
-1012 VENKEPEPSK
+1012 PK

-1035 PKTPENNASEGKTNT
+1035 PKTPENNVSEGKTNT
-1050 ASTDGN
+1050 ASANDVELKLSKSGKELDFTNREGTDDLN
-1056 QQKMGKVEADKAIYE
+1056 LQT
-1071 FGDEN
+1071 N
-1076 HDATKQLPGSEIED
+1076 LPGSEVTD
-1090 KAVFDQMVREAAKQ
+1090 KAQFDAMVKESIAQ
-1104 NLTPNS
+1104 NSNPN
-1110 YVTTQDN
+1110 TTWTFQDN
-1117 SQGVVHQEDVA
+1117 SQGIVHQEGVA
-1128 TEKQADAENRSVLAE
+1128 TEKQADAENRSVLPE
-1143 EKPVERQDIQGS
+1143 ETRPEQANPEGS
-1155 HSEDKSFSDNDLG
+1155 VSAADKVSTAEDKDGLMSVAN
-1168 NIAKEAKAD
+1168 AD
-1177 NTLAHESG
+1177 NATAHESG
-1185 QTTTVDTTSSSEQ
+1185 QTHTVETSVSE